1 MKAIVVD
8 DEYLALESMTR
19 LLQRFE
25 VEVAGTFQDPREAL
39 KRQEELTADVA
50 FVDIEMPELNG
61 LELAARLQSAQPGM
75 QIVFVTAYEQYAIE
89 AFELAAIDYLLKPI
103 QLKRLETTIKRLQAR
118 KAEPAPEP
126 VADEPAA
133 APTVCLFHRLSFQ
146 DAQGQPLNLTWRTA
160 KARELLAYLIHAGDK
175 TPSREELLDRV
186 WPDVDPDKAITH
198 LHTTIYQIRQSMK
211 TVGLPLGVQYKEGRY
226 HVELSG
232 TQVDAALWEKSL
244 REAVEAEDEAALS
257 RLLLHGYRGDY
268 LETEDYM
275 WAEGERERLRALWLD
290 HALKNASRL
299 EASDESGDAIS
310 LYQQVQLR
318 YPENEE
324 SYFGLMRVY
333 GKLGNNTEVHHQHAK
348 LTTMLAEDFDAE
360 PSEPIARWYANWCER
375 KQG

>member
-1 MKAIVVD
+1 MRAIVVD
-8 DEYLALESMTR
+8 DEYLSLESMTR

-25 VEVAGTFQDPREAL
+25 IEVAGAFQDPREAL
-39 KRQEELTADVA
+39 KRQEALGADVA

-103 QLKRLETTIKRLQAR
+103 QLKRLETTINRLRAR
-118 KAEPAPEP
+118 TAEPAPEP
-126 VADEPAA
+126 LAETAS
-133 APTVCLFHRLSFQ
+133 APTVCLFHRLSFL
-146 DAQGQPLNLTWRTA
+146 DAQGQPLNVAWRTA
-160 KARELLAYLIHAGDK
+160 KARETFAYLIHAGDK
-175 TPSREELLDRV
+175 TPSREELLDRI

-226 HVELSG
+226 HVELG
-232 TQVDAALWEKSL
+232 GMQVDFLNWEKALREAIEAEDDAALN
-244 REAVEAEDEAALS
+244 RM
-257 RLLLHGYRGDY
+257 LLQGYRGDY

-275 WAEGERERLRALWLD
+275 WADGERDRLRALWLD
-290 HALKNASRL
+290 HALKNAAQL
-299 EASDESGDAIS
+299 EAADASGDAIS

-324 SYFGLMRVY
+324 SYFGLMRLY
-333 GKLGNNTEVHHQHAK
+333 GKLGNNTEVHLQYAK
-348 LTTMLAEDFDAE
+348 LSAMLSEDFGAS
-360 PSEPIARWYANWCER
+360 PSEPIARWFAQWSER
-375 KQG
+375 KQA